1 MSLHRH
7 VFDDDAQCLFTMHKV
22 CRVDTAERRPWR
34 KHVAFAMSLS
44 PTACA
49 ATHAQRPLFDFLG
62 TTLPCSPVAAAADGM
77 VWRRGYYQER
87 GVTARAASSSSAP
100 PRYMGSVNFSK
111 SLSLEYYRSLLT
123 CDSSSSSTPRS
134 PPAGNKAAAAAAAKV
149 AEVAEDCG
157 CGPEGGQ
164 SLVYVC
170 ICMYAGMCIH
180 IYTHTQA
187 HTHTYTLTNNH
198 T

>member
-1 MSLHRH
+1 MMMHDVCSPCTMSAASIQQK
-7 VFDDDAQCLFTMHKV
+7 DDFG
-22 CRVDTAERRPWR
+22 ES
-34 KHVAFAMSLS
+34 MSLS
-44 PTACA
+44 PCRF
-49 ATHAQRPLFDFLG
+49 RPPLALLL
-62 TTLPCSPVAAAADGM
+62 T
-77 VWRRGYYQER
+77 RRGHFL
-87 GVTARAASSSSAP
+87 TSSAP
-100 PRYMGSVNFSK
+100 LFPAHRLLRRQMGWCGDGAITK
-111 SLSLEYYRSLLT
+111 SEVSPLVLPLRPPPLPGTWVQSTLVSHFPLSIRSLLT